1 MGSAVIAG
9 KATEVIDAGYYLTQA
24 YGDWFGSADSDSQE
38 PEASRRVLLVDDSA
52 FFRNL
57 IKPLLSVAG
66 YEVTIAEHAEA
77 ALDLCEN
84 GGDFDAIISD
94 IEMPGMDGFELTRRL
109 RSIDRW
115 QETPIIA
122 LSSHTSP
129 RDLDRG
135 REVGFTD
142 YIAKLDRDALLE
154 TLAQTIDA

>member
-1 MGSAVIAG
+1 
-9 KATEVIDAGYYLTQA
+9 
-24 YGDWFGSADSDSQE
+24 
-38 PEASRRVLLVDDSA
+38 VLLVDDSA

-66 YEVTIAEHAEA
+66 YDVTTVDHAEA
-77 ALDLCEN
+77 ALELCES
-84 GGDFDAIISD
+84 GAEFDAIISD
-94 IEMPGMDGFELTRRL
+94 IEMPGIDGFELTRRL
-109 RSIDRW
+109 REIARW
-115 QETPIIA
+115 ENTPIIA
-122 LSSHTSP
+122 LSSHTGP